1 MRDILMFQWLLE
13 NCLEK
18 VQNGAVIFRSE
29 QSRDHAIQ
37 KFMTYFCGGSYD
49 AANHKYTLPNGS
61 TITFSVIPPDLEPP
75 EMYYDEV
82 SRVNPALYEIAK
94 RVTLDAGLPYTDP
107 RTGITTKP
115 KPPKRD
121 PKKISKADYENLV
134 AFVNGT
140 PQKNKN
146 GVKFIGEPV
155 PTPRKSSKKR
165 RKK

>member
-1 MRDILMFQWLLE
+1 MKDILMFQCLLE

-18 VQNGAVIFRSE
+18 VQDSAIIFLSE

-37 KFMTYFCGGSYD
+37 RFMTYFCGGSYD
-49 AANHKYTLPNGS
+49 AANYKYTLPNRS

-82 SRVNPALYEIAK
+82 SQVSPALYEIAK

-107 RTGITTKP
+107 RTGVTTKP
-115 KPPKRD
+115 KPLKRD

-134 AFVNGT
+134 DFVNGA
-140 PQKNKN
+140 PQKNKK

-155 PTPRKSSKKR
+155 PKKR
-165 RKK
+165 RRKK